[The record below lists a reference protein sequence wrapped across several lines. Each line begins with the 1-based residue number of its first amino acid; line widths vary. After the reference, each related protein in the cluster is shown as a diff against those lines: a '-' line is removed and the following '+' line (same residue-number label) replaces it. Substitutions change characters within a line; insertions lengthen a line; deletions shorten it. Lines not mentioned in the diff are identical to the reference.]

1 MDILVSLLIFCS
13 IYSFIYQAY
22 SQKRARL
29 SLGRFDSSGKG
40 DSSAEGGLPRENVLR
55 GLVKPFI
62 FLGQFKAVR
71 HLVGASIPGRLA
83 MAGFPLS
90 TIEFAIIKV
99 LGMVIFTIGGS
110 IISRGEHFA
119 AYTAGGAAIGFI
131 FPELWL
137 NLRIKR
143 RHNEIRRELPMVI
156 DLLDLCVGAGLDL
169 AMAINRVIKE
179 FKKCAL
185 TNELSEVWREIKMGS
200 SRREALQHLARR
212 VNLPELSSFVRT
224 LLQAD
229 RIGSPMGEALKIQSE
244 EIRQR
249 RYINGEE
256 LALKAPIK
264 LLFPLFVFILPVI
277 FIIVAGPVLMQFV
290 RGGGIK
296 F

>member
-1 MDILVSLLIFCS
+1 MDILVFLLIFCS

-22 SQKRARL
+22 SPKRARL
-29 SLGRFDSSGKG
+29 SLGKIDSASKG
-40 DSSAEGGLPRENVLR
+40 DSSPEGGLSRENVLR
-55 GLVKPFI
+55 SLVKPFI
-62 FLGQFKAVR
+62 FLGQFKVVR
-71 HLVGASIPGRLA
+71 HLVGATIAGRLA
-83 MAGFPLS
+83 MAGFPLNV
-90 TIEFAIIKV
+90 IEFAIIKV
-99 LGMVIFTIGGS
+99 LGIAIFTIAGS
-110 IISRGEHFA
+110 VISRGNHFI
-119 AYTAGGAAIGFI
+119 AYTVGGAVIGFI

-169 AMAINRVIKE
+169 TMAINRVIKD
-179 FKKCAL
+179 FKKCPL
-185 TNELSEVWREIKMGS
+185 TDEFSEVWREIKMGS
-200 SRREALQHLARR
+200 SRREALQHLGRR

-249 RYINGEE
+249 RYLNGEE
-256 LALKAPIK
+256 IALKAPIK

-277 FIIVAGPVLMQFV
+277 FIIVAGPVLLQFV